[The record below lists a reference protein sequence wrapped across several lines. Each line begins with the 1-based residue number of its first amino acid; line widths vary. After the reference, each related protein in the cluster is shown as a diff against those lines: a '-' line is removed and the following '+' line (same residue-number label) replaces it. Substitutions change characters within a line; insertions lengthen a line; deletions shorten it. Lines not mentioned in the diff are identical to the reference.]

1 RLCNGT
7 ERIWGGRVLYPE
19 DRRAGG
25 VLRYVCP
32 GTQRAYPVSWRVCL
46 PSGSWSPLR
55 NAFREHSH
63 AAKCLAYKC
72 VGPTYIENGF
82 FYPRKIS
89 YAVNETIEFEC
100 DQGFQLIGSR
110 NRTCLPNG
118 RWSGR
123 TTVCDAGDSFCPD
136 PGIPLGGSRRGNR
149 FNEGD
154 FVTYFCFTGL
164 VLKGAERR
172 RCDSSGRWQGT
183 EATCEFP
190 YSYDEP
196 RIVAQKLT
204 LSEEIINHA
213 KQGSDLH
220 IVVDASGSVGKE
232 NFEKSLRFIE
242 IFSEMTTEIS
252 SGVGYFVVVFA
263 SKVLFARHYPP
274 GFSIYVDRQELNY
287 SSKDRRVRG
296 GSLSLSLPLSF
307 YRSIPPCKDVWP
319 LLLPIGGGRW
329 GQGPVLFRG
338 GDAERWEGASCRLLQ
353 SSLYPTPFSVRKV
366 ICFLLK
372 PVPPGKAEPIFGA
385 APCLPPS
392 PNPHLR
398 PPAPRTL
405 RVRGKVLPP
414 VPLLNRTPTSGRVGH
429 RAGGRPEALMGI
441 APPGRGGES
450 VPLASGDWGR
460 GGGWGKQEADPPLR
474 GRGGQTH
481 HPPPPHPTPL
491 RLDSRLGG
499 WTRFSKKQVDF
510 PPTNPRGRGFSGGY
524 ELSSVG
530 RWGCCRQ
537 GEESRLPG
545 PLPSPPGESVAKPRR
560 PEAEAVAGERR
571 DFGAPRPACK
581 SVKNRSGGGGEG
593 RPLVLSVRWWPTPLP
608 GGALNSSLSLP
619 SPQALR
625 YFPKKKK
632 KKIYPPAR

>member
-1 RLCNGT
+1 MERRLCNGT

-149 FNEGD
+149 FDEGD

-274 GFSIYVDRQELNY
+274 SFSIYVDRQELNY
-287 SSKDRRVRG
+287 SNYIDHMGTNIGEALTKVLEHVNETMQKPGGHGVRG
-296 GSLSLSLPLSF
+296 QIILLITDGRQNVGPDPTDVVEK
-307 YRSIPPCKDVWP
+307 IKDTVP
-319 LLLPIGGGRW
+319 DPDQNLDIFAIGI
-329 GQGPVLFRG
+329 
-338 GDAERWEGASCRLLQ
+338 GDAS
-353 SSLYPTPFSVRKV
+353 
-366 ICFLLK
+366 K
-372 PVPPGKAEPIFGA
+372 PELEK
-385 APCLPPS
+385 L
-392 PNPHLR
+392 
-398 PPAPRTL
+398 TT
-405 RVRGKVLPP
+405 K
-414 VPLLNRTPTSGRVGH
+414 
-429 RAGGRPEALMGI
+429 
-441 APPGRGGES
+441 
-450 VPLASGDWGR
+450 
-460 GGGWGKQEADPPLR
+460 K
-474 GRGGQTH
+474 GQTH
-481 HPPPPHPTPL
+481 SYYFNSYDQLVELTDLIDQPESGVT
-491 RLDSRLGG
+491 GCG
-499 WTRFSKKQVDF
+499 I
-510 PPTNPRGRGFSGGY
+510 RGRSRRARSFGRIYGGERVEEKQWPWQIYLKMGAYAGGGSIVSPSWVLTAAHNMFVETRVINASEVKVRFGSLRSSTTRVRNVIEIHIHSRFNMTEALLHANYAYDIALLRIDQEISFSEKIRPVCLPCTKEVNDFLPSPAGTWHNQCKYQDRILTGFSGTEPREISGY
-524 ELSSVG
+524 VSG
-530 RWGCCRQ
+530 WGLTERNMRSPALKFGLISIQPRDECRKDDLD
-537 GEESRLPG
+537 ESQLC
-545 PLPSPPGESVAKPRR
+545 AKGDG
-560 PEAEAVAGERR
+560 V
-571 DFGAPRPACK
+571 DAC
-581 SVKNRSGGGGEG
+581 
-593 RPLVLSVRWWPTPLP
+593 
-608 GGALNSSLSLP
+608 
-619 SPQALR
+619 Q
-625 YFPKKKK
+625 
-632 KKIYPPAR
+632 